1 MPWIQYWR
9 KQTSRVCEF
18 GDCPTK
24 GLHITR
30 LCQSSFTRTFS
41 SVKLLILFLLSPKKI
56 FTSFDVTLLI
66 NSTRCPS
73 SLRSCEH
80 VPRLASL
87 FAKSCRSSHS
97 SLLIPRFGVLQSRWL
112 ILRTCFWTCFHSD
125 HDKSSDMAFSDH
137 SFTFFRSFFLVFI
150 VLCSTKC
157 HIPRCAM
164 KPLSWN
170 SSFNLWYSFL
180 VTRVFNSPL
189 FPSSL
194 SLAPTFELFSTYV
207 LLCFPPQSLPEFNNF
222 RPTTFVLASFHSYPR
237 YDVDHAHHYACC
249 TISEGLFSF
258 MLRFAHLMHLKSPT
272 MQHKP
277 IRLLTWKKDETDG
290 FFPDALPNCQR
301 NFSLG
306 RRHAQ
311 RLWYPYTSKSPHP
324 SSRDHQMP
332 VSHSFSW
339 IHSFSWW
346 HQFSVHTC
354 SPCSPTFSSDSWS
367 QYPSVPHCTRS
378 KLNHFRKSPIFFQ
391 VLVWR
396 NELSLPFFPFFSQW
410 QLQLCFAHL
419 IHKISYLVRYRS

>member
-137 SFTFFRSFFLVFI
+137 SFTFFRSSFSYLLFFVPPSATFLV
-150 VLCSTKC
+150 VPWS
-157 HIPRCAM
+157 RCLGTL
-164 KPLSWN
+164 PSIFDTLSLWHVF
-170 SSFNLWYSFL
+170 SILHSFPPH
-180 VTRVFNSPL
+180 SPL
-189 FPSSL
+189 LRLLNYFQHMFFFVSLHKACRSS
-194 SLAPTFELFSTYV
+194 
-207 LLCFPPQSLPEFNNF
+207 
-222 RPTTFVLASFHSYPR
+222 TTFVQQL
-237 YDVDHAHHYACC
+237 
-249 TISEGLFSF
+249 
-258 MLRFAHLMHLKSPT
+258 
-272 MQHKP
+272 
-277 IRLLTWKKDETDG
+277 
-290 FFPDALPNCQR
+290 
-301 NFSLG
+301 
-306 RRHAQ
+306 
-311 RLWYPYTSKSPHP
+311 
-324 SSRDHQMP
+324 SS
-332 VSHSFSW
+332 
-339 IHSFSWW
+339 
-346 HQFSVHTC
+346 
-354 SPCSPTFSSDSWS
+354 
-367 QYPSVPHCTRS
+367 
-378 KLNHFRKSPIFFQ
+378 
-391 VLVWR
+391 
-396 NELSLPFFPFFSQW
+396 
-410 QLQLCFAHL
+410 
-419 IHKISYLVRYRS
+419 